1 MMLDAY
7 EYTYIQPSLNLIITL
22 QGRLPLYSI
31 LYIIFNT
38 ISNMQLRKL
47 RFKEFKKFGQSHMVS
62 KQQNQD
68 LNRFANL
75 YYIIILE
82 KLTGFLKVVPNR
94 K

>member
-1 MMLDAY
+1 MNIH
-7 EYTYIQPSLNLIITL
+7 TYSLHLNLIITL
-22 QGRLPLYSI
+22 QGRLPLYST

-47 RFKEFKKFGQSHMVS
+47 RFKELKKFGQSHMVS

-75 YYIIILE
+75 YFIIILE
-82 KLTGFLKVVPNR
+82 KLTGFLKEVPNR